1 MNPQQ
6 LPIREIRE
14 ELLRQCR
21 LHRRFVLQAPT
32 GSGKSTQVPQ
42 YLHDA
47 GLAAYAQ
54 ILILQPR
61 RLAARMLAK
70 RVAEERGGDLGGEV
84 GYQVRF
90 DRCIGPLTRIV
101 YLTEG
106 ILLRMMQANPRLEG
120 IGAILFDEF
129 HERHLY
135 GDVSLAQALRIQQQG
150 RPDLL
155 LGVMSATLDT
165 ANLQR
170 YLAPCVMMQS
180 AGRTYPVQ
188 IEYSAQARAVADKP
202 VWEQAAWHVNRL
214 SREMPDGDMLVF
226 MPGAYEIHRTIGE
239 IEKLPVAREAVV
251 MPLHGDLPPTQQ
263 DAVMNRH
270 ARRKI
275 VVSTNVAE
283 TSLTI
288 DGVRVVIDS
297 GLARIPAYDPHRG
310 INTLLVQKISQASA
324 EQRAGRAGRTA
335 PGYCLRL
342 WGEREH
348 LQRLAREIPEIR
360 RLDLAEMLLHL
371 LDCGVHDLDAFPWFE
386 RPEEKS
392 LARSLGL
399 LKELEMIES
408 MQAPVLLTGLGRQVA
423 AFPLHP
429 RYSRMLLAA
438 SDYGCLPDCALL
450 AALSQN
456 RSIFLPISDPRQ
468 AEAREERFLPEKKA
482 AWSDFQRPM
491 EAFRQASAHRFS
503 LDFCRE
509 WGLHHNTIRQV
520 AMLRDQLLDL
530 ARREG
535 LYVSDQASSWS
546 QLAKVLLHGFSDHLA
561 KRLDR
566 STFRCALPHGRKGE
580 LRKDT
585 LVRESTL
592 SVAVE
597 IEERDVRGEVTVLLQ
612 DVTAVEE
619 EWLLE
624 LFPRDMSTTEVTRYD
639 SEQKRVQSYTVRRFR
654 DLVLDEKESG
664 KPSLEEAARILAAE
678 TMAGRLPL
686 RQWNEGVDRFL
697 QRWEFCAFHCPDFGF
712 HAFSE
717 EEKTTFLEQLF
728 YGCASYK
735 EIRDKEVLP
744 ALKESLGWAVVS
756 QMDQLAPESI
766 ALAGGARV
774 RLRYEA
780 PGKAILAATIQKLF
794 DEPGDRR
801 LAGGRSPLTYELLA
815 PNQRPV
821 QITQDL
827 KNFWTNSYPEVRKQ
841 LKGRYPKHEWR

>member
-1 MNPQQ
+1 MSPQH

-14 ELLRQCR
+14 ELVRQCR
-21 LHRRFVLQAPT
+21 QCRRFVLQAPT

-42 YLHDA
+42 YIHDA

-70 RVAEERGGDLGGEV
+70 RVAEERGGELGGEV

-90 DRCIGPLTRIV
+90 DRCAGPLTKIV

-106 ILLRMMQANPRLEG
+106 ILLRIMQANPRLEG

-135 GDVSLAQALRIQQQG
+135 GDVSLAQAKRIQQQE
-150 RPDLL
+150 RRDLL

-165 ANLQR
+165 ASLER
-170 YLAPCVMMQS
+170 YLEPCVLIQS
-180 AGRTYPVQ
+180 AGRTFPVE
-188 IEYSAQARAVADKP
+188 IAYSAQARAVADKP
-202 VWEQAAWHVNRL
+202 IWEQAAWHANRL
-214 SREMPDGDMLVF
+214 SRERPEGDILVF
-226 MPGAYEIHRTIGE
+226 MPGAYEIHRTIDE
-239 IEKLPVAREAVV
+239 MEKLPVAREAVV

-263 DAVMNRH
+263 DAVMNNQS
-270 ARRKI
+270 RRKI

-288 DGVRVVIDS
+288 EGVRIVIDS
-297 GLARIPAYDPHRG
+297 GLARIPTYDPHRG

-348 LQRLAREIPEIR
+348 LQRPLRELPEIR
-360 RLDLAEMLLHL
+360 RLDLAEILLQL
-371 LDCGVHDLDAFPWFE
+371 LDCGVNDLEAFPWFE

-392 LARSLGL
+392 LARSLEL

-408 MQAPVLLTGLGRQVA
+408 VRTPVILTGIGRRLA

-438 SDYGCLPDCALL
+438 GDYGCLADCALL
-450 AALSQN
+450 VALSQN
-456 RSIFLPISDPRQ
+456 RSIFLPLSDPRQ
-468 AEAREERFLPEKKA
+468 AEAREVRFLPEKKK
-482 AWSDFQRPM
+482 AWSDLQKPM
-491 EAFRQASAHRFS
+491 EAFRQAAAHRFS

-509 WGLHHNTIRQV
+509 WGLHHITIRQV
-520 AMLRDQLLDL
+520 AMLRDQLLEV

-535 LYVSDQASSWS
+535 LAVADHPSSWS
-546 QLAKVLLHGFSDHLA
+546 ELAKVILHGFSDHLA

-580 LRKDT
+580 LHRET
-585 LVRESTL
+585 VVREAAL
-592 SVAVE
+592 AVAVE
-597 IEERDVRGEVTVLLQ
+597 IEERDVRGEVTVLLR

-619 EWLLE
+619 QWLRE
-624 LFPRDMSTTEVTRYD
+624 LFPRDMNQTEVTRYD
-639 SEQKRVQSYTVRRFR
+639 PEQKRVNSYLVRRFR
-654 DLVLDEKESG
+654 DLVLEEKESG
-664 KPSLEEAARILAAE
+664 HASCEEAARILAAE

-686 RQWNEGVDRFL
+686 RHWNETVERFL
-697 QRWEFCAFHCPDFGF
+697 QRWDFCAYHCPDFGF
-712 HAFSE
+712 HPYTEDDKIAF
-717 EEKTTFLEQLF
+717 LQQLF
-728 YGCASYK
+728 YGCTSYK

-744 ALKESLGWAVVS
+744 ALQESLGWPLVGR
-756 QMDQLAPESI
+756 MDELAPESI
-766 ALAGGARV
+766 VLKGGARV
-774 RLRYEA
+774 RLRYEP
-780 PGKAILAATIQKLF
+780 PGKVILAATIQKLF

-801 LAGGRSPLTYELLA
+801 LAAGRCPLTYELLA

-827 KNFWTNSYPEVRKQ
+827 KNFWVCSYPEIRKQ